1 MRSPGS
7 RITCSN
13 YLSLKKEI
21 HMPIDPEL
29 ASVLACPVDKG
40 VLHILEDENSLYNT
54 RLQRRYTV
62 RDSIAVMLVD
72 ESEIVSTQEH
82 ERIMAKI
89 AAGGIKTTGR

>member
-1 MRSPGS
+1 
-7 RITCSN
+7 
-13 YLSLKKEI
+13 
-21 HMPIDPEL
+21 MPIDPEL

-40 VLHILEDENSLYNT
+40 VLYILEDENSLYNT

-72 ESEIVSTQEH
+72 ESEVVSTQEH

-89 AAGGIKTTGR
+89 ATGGIKTTGR